1 MTTSDTTE
9 HVDVETEAGTLTVP
23 QDATAEEAAAIAAA
37 VGANLRDRDVAAAAA
52 QAAAAEESERDSWA
66 GRRWQF
72 AGRLAGL
79 GKRGGRVLR
88 GAPTD
93 EWTAVGRLEGL

>member
-23 QDATAEEAAAIAAA
+23 QDATAEE
-37 VGANLRDRDVAAAAA
+37 
-52 QAAAAEESERDSWA
+52 AAAAEESERDSWA